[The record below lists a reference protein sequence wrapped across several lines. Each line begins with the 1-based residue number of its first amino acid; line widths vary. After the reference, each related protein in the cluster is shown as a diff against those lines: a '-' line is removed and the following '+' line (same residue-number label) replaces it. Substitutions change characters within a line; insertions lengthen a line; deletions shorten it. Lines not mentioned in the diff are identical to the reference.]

1 MKKGKKMRI
10 GIDARCL
17 MEGTR
22 TGVEEYT
29 IGFVKRLLEQ
39 DSENKYILFFNSFK
53 KIRGEIS
60 WLGKYGN
67 VEVRSFGFPNKALN
81 FSMWLFGWPK
91 IDILLGGVD
100 VFFTPNIL
108 FAALSKECHSVLTI
122 HDLSFERFPEHFSAK
137 RKLWH
142 FILNPR
148 KLCKRANKILAVSHS
163 TKQDLVGIYGI
174 RRNKI
179 EVVPPLINYTRFLKT
194 DPDKPEK
201 ESVRKKYKLPEN
213 FILFLGTIEPRKNI
227 ISIIKA
233 FEALKRRKN
242 IADSLKL
249 VIAGTLGWSY
259 EEIISV
265 ISESEVKEDIIV
277 TGFIKGDD
285 KPVLYHLCKVF
296 VYPSFF
302 EGYGFPPVE
311 AMACGIPVITSNCSS
326 LPEVVRDAAL
336 MIDPYRPFD
345 IVLALEILLSDERVY
360 KEYARNGIKRAQ
372 ELYRSTQKINLLN
385 KLIGSYSLSDKLK
398 F

>member
-1 MKKGKKMRI
+1 MRI

-29 IGFVKRLLEQ
+29 IGFIKRLLEQ

-60 WLGKYGN
+60 WLGKYDN
-67 VEVRSFGFPNKALN
+67 VEIRSFGFPNKALN

-100 VFFTPNIL
+100 VFFMPNIL
-108 FAALSKECHSVLTI
+108 FAALSKECRSVLTI

-148 KLCKRANKILAVSHS
+148 KLCERANKILAVSHS
-163 TKQDLVGIYGI
+163 TKQDLIGIYGI
-174 RRNKI
+174 RKNKI
-179 EVVPPLINYTRFLKT
+179 EVVPPLINYSRFLKA
-194 DPDKPEK
+194 DPNKSQK

-233 FEALKRRKN
+233 FEALKRRKK

-259 EEIISV
+259 EEIIRT
-265 ISESEVKEDIIV
+265 ISESEAKENIVV

-285 KPVLYHLCKVF
+285 KPVLYRLCKVF

-345 IVLALEILLSDERVY
+345 IVLALEILLSDKRVY
-360 KEYARNGIKRAQ
+360 NEYAQKGIKRAQ
-372 ELYRSTQKINLLN
+372 ELYRSTQKINLP
-385 KLIGSYSLSDKLK
+385 DKLGSARG
-398 F
+398 